1 MCADTGWPFGG
12 YAGIGDEAAADV
24 AGQVGA
30 VTALGW
36 TAIELRTV
44 GGTPLAALHPRR
56 FAEVA
61 DAVTA
66 AGLRVVCVDSRIGN
80 WSRPATGPMS
90 SETDEL
96 AVLARQCATLDCRLV
111 RIMSWPNDGLSD
123 ADWRRM
129 VLDRAKRLA
138 DLAEQAG
145 LTLVHENC
153 AGWASTSADRALE
166 LLAAVGS
173 PALRLLFD
181 VGNGIEYRYRALDL
195 LRDLVPYVAHVHV
208 KDAVRTPAGVRYT
221 LPGEGDCE
229 VADCLRMLAAHGYR
243 GALSIE
249 PHLATRPH
257 EHRFTGSENGFRAA
271 GRRLVSMVADEVV
284 PARVP
289 PAAPAVP

>member
-1 MCADTGWPFGG
+1 MCADSGWPLGG
-12 YAGIGDEAAADV
+12 YAGIGDEAAADLS
-24 AGQVGA
+24 GQVGA

-36 TAIELRTV
+36 RAIELRTV

-61 DAVTA
+61 DAVSA

-80 WSRPATGPMS
+80 WARHATGPMS
-90 SETDEL
+90 HEIDEL
-96 AVLARQCATLDCRLV
+96 TILARRCATLDCRFV
-111 RIMSWPNDGLSD
+111 RIMSWPDDGLSD
-123 ADWRRM
+123 ADWRRT
-129 VLDRAKRLA
+129 VLERAKRLT
-138 DLAEQAG
+138 DQAARTG
-145 LTLVHENC
+145 LTLLHENC
-153 AGWASTSADRALE
+153 AGWAGARADRALE
-166 LLAAVGS
+166 LLASVDS
-173 PALRLLFD
+173 SALRLLFD
-181 VGNGIEYRYRALDL
+181 VGNGIEYQYRALDL
-195 LRDLVPYVAHVHV
+195 LRELVPHVAHVHV

-221 LPGEGDCE
+221 LPGDGDCE
-229 VADCLRMLAAHGYR
+229 VADCLRLLAAHGYR

-257 EHRFTGSENGFRAA
+257 EHRFTGSESGFRAA